1 MGIQGVFYASCKYA
15 VLMSSILSAIH
26 IAFFAIVDFHYLSR
40 PSSSV
45 IVWNSGH
52 WLPCCDLSSSA
63 ACRWPSIMNE
73 SDVVLGF
80 HIVVVSVLINDLD
93 LDVD

>member
-1 MGIQGVFYASCKYA
+1 
-15 VLMSSILSAIH
+15 MSSVLSAIH
-26 IAFFAIVDFHYLSR
+26 VALITIVDFHYFSG

-52 WLPCCDLSSSA
+52 WLPRCDLSSSA
-63 ACRWPSIMNE
+63 ASGWPSIMNE
-73 SDVVLGF
+73 SDIVLGF